1 MTVSTRLAA
10 NLAGI
15 VGCSFTGA
23 SIVATRFVIGE
34 TDPVSLAF
42 LRYLIGALCLAPI
55 GFYLMRGKPK
65 LTGREWLAV
74 FGLGLLFFGLFPW
87 LFNLSLSY
95 TSAARGALGLAT
107 APLLT
112 LALAS
117 VLRSEPF
124 TEVKLAA
131 VVAAFAGVGVAMASG
146 PGGLAGEGRFWIGDL
161 LMLAAAA
168 VAAVYAVFAKP
179 LLMRHPAIVVTALTM
194 ASGVV
199 GLAPA
204 AGAEGLFDRVPEFSA
219 GGWIALA
226 FLGVGGGAI
235 QFGLWVWAVSRLTPT
250 QGAIFLTLTPITAV
264 LLAAVVLGEAIYP
277 GLLLGLAL
285 VVGGILLANR
295 PPKSA

>member
-1 MTVSTRLAA
+1 MTIPTNLAA
-10 NLAGI
+10 NLAGVI
-15 VGCSFTGA
+15 GCSFTGA

-42 LRYLIGALCLAPI
+42 LRYLIGALCLAPFA
-55 GFYLMRGKPK
+55 FYLMRGKPR

-124 TEVKLAA
+124 TGVKLVA
-131 VVAAFAGVGVAMASG
+131 VIAAFGGVGVAMASG
-146 PGGLAGEGRFWIGDL
+146 PGGLAGEGRFWVGDL
-161 LMLAAAA
+161 IMLAAAA
-168 VAAVYAVFAKP
+168 IAAVYAVFAKP
-179 LLMRHPAIVVTALTM
+179 LLMRHPAIVITAMTM
-194 ASGVV
+194 ASGVI
-199 GLAPA
+199 GLAPV
-204 AGAEGLFDRVPEFSA
+204 AGAEGLFDGAPSFTT

-226 FLGVGGGAI
+226 FLGIGGGAI

-264 LLAAVVLGEAIYP
+264 LLAALVLGEAIYP
-277 GLLLGLAL
+277 GLLVGLGLVIA
-285 VVGGILLANR
+285 GILLANR
-295 PPKSA
+295 PANRA